1 MRRLNLLIITATL
14 GFGLVSCSSDSIRD
28 SITEAVIESQTGED
42 VEVESDGDG
51 NMVIKG
57 ENGEEIN
64 INVDADGEGGSLSV
78 KDENGEE
85 VNFSTDTKI
94 PDDFP
99 SNIYVID
106 GERKGVVNMT
116 TDEGKMVNFAISVDD
131 DIASVSEKIK
141 DEMNKNDWKASANMM
156 GTGDDGGIQMYT
168 NEKNQ
173 VQIIIS
179 KDGDKTVVAYSVTY
193 ITE

>member
-1 MRRLNLLIITATL
+1 MKTINLLIITASL
-14 GFGLVSCSSDSIRD
+14 SFGLVSCSADSIRD
-28 SITEAVIESQTGED
+28 SITEAVIENQTGED

-64 INVDADGEGGSLSV
+64 INVDADGEKGSFSV
-78 KDENGEE
+78 KGEDGEE
-85 VNFSTDTKI
+85 VNFSTNAEL

-99 SNIYVID
+99 SNIFVIN
-106 GERKGVVNMT
+106 GERQGLMNMT
-116 TDEGKMVNFAISVDD
+116 TDEGKMVSFAISVDD
-131 DIASVSEKIK
+131 DISSVSKEIK
-141 DEMNKNDWKASANMM
+141 EGMSKNDWKSSASLM
-156 GTGDDGGIQMYT
+156 GSSEEGMQMYT

-179 KDGDKTVVAYSVTY
+179 KDGDKTVVSYTVTY
-193 ITE
+193 FTK

>member
-1 MRRLNLLIITATL
+1 MKRLNLLIITATL

-42 VEVESDGDG
+42 VDVESDGDG
-51 NMVIKG
+51 NMLIKG